1 MKIADK
7 DDVLRY
13 AERLSMRC
21 LTVDVLVKIQRD
33 QIQEEALH
41 QVHTSYYI
49 FYINLLLFFLVK
61 SLIIQIGSFR

>member
-1 MKIADK
+1 M
-7 DDVLRY
+7 LRY

-41 QVHTSYYI
+41 QV
-49 FYINLLLFFLVK
+49 
-61 SLIIQIGSFR
+61 LIILLYIYIYFLI